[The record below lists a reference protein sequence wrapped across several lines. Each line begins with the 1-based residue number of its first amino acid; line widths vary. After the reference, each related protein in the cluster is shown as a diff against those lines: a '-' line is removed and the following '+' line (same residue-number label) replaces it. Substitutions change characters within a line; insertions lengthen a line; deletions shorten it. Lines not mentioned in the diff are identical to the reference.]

1 MSKQEVTK
9 RKQPESLKHLTLLQK
24 KQLRENKVRENIIK
38 DIKKNN
44 PEFKNLKAEDLTDM
58 QFRYLEKG
66 IRYQGVFDIETSD
79 FDPNEKFII
88 CYVMR
93 IRDILT
99 GEEQEVA
106 DKITKAD
113 IQSAVD
119 NQNFH
124 FDKRLLETLSHNLKY
139 CDHVV
144 GHFSSKFDMPYFRS
158 RCLLT
163 KQPELIPEYGSIRFG
178 DTWRMMKT
186 SMKAK
191 RNTLVNFISQTT
203 GNNEKTFVELKYWY
217 SIYFPASKRW
227 QKSMDYIFDHCV
239 KDVKMTL
246 EGLKVAEKFNSIGMQ
261 LT

>member
-1 MSKQEVTK
+1 MVKKQKLNDKKDTE
-9 RKQPESLKHLTLLQK
+9 RKQPKPLTHLTLQEKRDKRREQVYTRLCKQYKVK
-24 KQLRENKVRENIIK
+24 K
-38 DIKKNN
+38 
-44 PEFKNLKAEDLTDM
+44 LTTI

-88 CYVMR
+88 CYNMI

-99 GEEQEVA
+99 GKEEHVG

-113 IQSAVD
+113 IHSAVD
-119 NQNFH
+119 KQTFH
-124 FDKRLLETLSHNLKY
+124 FDKRLLGTLSHNLKQ

-203 GNNEKTFVELKYWY
+203 GNNEKTYVELKYWY
-217 SIYFPASKRW
+217 SIYFPSSKRW
-227 QKSMDYIFDHCV
+227 QKSMTYIVDHCV
-239 KDVKMTL
+239 KDVRMTL
-246 EGLKVAEKFNSIGMQ
+246 AGLKIAEKFNSIGMQ
-261 LT
+261 LA

>member
-1 MSKQEVTK
+1 MSKQVLET
-9 RKQPESLKHLTLLQK
+9 RKQPKPLTHLTLLQK
-24 KQLRENKVRENIIK
+24 KQLRAKKVY
-38 DIKKNN
+38 D
-44 PEFKNLKAEDLTDM
+44 NLCKEYKVKSLTPM
-58 QFRYLEKG
+58 QVRYLEKG

-79 FDPNEKFII
+79 FDPNERFII
-88 CYVMR
+88 CYDMI

-99 GEEQEVA
+99 GKEEHVG

-113 IQSAVD
+113 IKKAVSK
-119 NQNFH
+119 QTFH
-124 FDKRLLETLSHNLKY
+124 FDHRLLQTLSWNLKQ

-144 GHFSSKFDMPYFRS
+144 GHFSSKFDIPYFRS

-163 KQPELIPEYGSIRFG
+163 RQPDLIPEYGSIRFG

-217 SIYFPASKRW
+217 SIYFPDSKRW
-227 QKSMDYIFDHCV
+227 QPSMNYISDHCV
-239 KDVKMTL
+239 KDVRMTL
-246 EGLKVAEKFNSIGMQ
+246 AGLKVAEKYNSIGMQ